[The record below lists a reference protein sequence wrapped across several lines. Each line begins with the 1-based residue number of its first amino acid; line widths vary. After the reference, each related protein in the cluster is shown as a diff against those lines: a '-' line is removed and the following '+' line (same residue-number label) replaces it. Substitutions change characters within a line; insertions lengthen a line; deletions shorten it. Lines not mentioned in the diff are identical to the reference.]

1 MMVPSSGRAR
11 RPPRVDMSDDDDY
24 GFTYSDEDECDEE
37 EVDVENAYYNAK
49 GAREGRDR
57 SRSRET
63 GNARTR
69 CTHSRIHVIL
79 SRERETERKE

>member
-1 MMVPSSGRAR
+1 
-11 RPPRVDMSDDDDY
+11 MSDDDY

-63 GNARTR
+63 GNARKR
-69 CTHSRIHVIL
+69 CTHTHSRIHVVL
-79 SRERETERKE
+79 S